1 MGSHDSGMP
10 AGGAEEGSVL
20 SSGLVTKQAG
30 CCCCFADDLRV
41 ITASRPF
48 PVVGFGS
55 HAFCMWSH
63 LRGPG
68 DVGAGVPPRPSFGIE
83 SILLCFL
90 LLTDLPQLQV

>member
-1 MGSHDSGMP
+1 MKVRKGSSEEIPLVQDKEQRLRFSG
-10 AGGAEEGSVL
+10 
-20 SSGLVTKQAG
+20 
-30 CCCCFADDLRV
+30 CFADALRV

-63 LRGPG
+63 LRGPR
-68 DVGAGVPPRPSFGIE
+68 DVGAGVPPRPNFGIE

-90 LLTDLPQLQV
+90 LLTDLLQLQV